1 VVGDHVQFG
10 DGKAVVSGARTRG
23 PTCFVPNEVYVM
35 AQMWLEI
42 NTAAGDLKNL
52 TITIF
57 GNCVIA
63 IRSTQATF
71 NVGLVRIAASVGSL
85 RQPQRN
91 QQARYNH
98 Q

>member
-1 VVGDHVQFG
+1 VLRNHVQFG
-10 DGKAVVSGARTRG
+10 DGKAVVSGAGTRG
-23 PTCFVPNEVYVM
+23 PSCFVPSEVYVM

-52 TITIF
+52 MSTIF

-71 NVGLVRIAASVGSL
+71 DGGLVRIAVSVGSL